1 MSKTLFKKAVVRKS
15 LNQDGLDFSPEYI
28 TTLLNKLE
36 HVIILLSHSSLIFK
50 MRSLILFLFP
60 VQVCHKD

>member
-1 MSKTLFKKAVVRKS
+1 MVGKS

-36 HVIILLSHSSLIFK
+36 HVITLLSHSSLIFK
-50 MRSLILFLFP
+50 NEVSNTFP
-60 VQVCHKD
+60 VPCSSLP